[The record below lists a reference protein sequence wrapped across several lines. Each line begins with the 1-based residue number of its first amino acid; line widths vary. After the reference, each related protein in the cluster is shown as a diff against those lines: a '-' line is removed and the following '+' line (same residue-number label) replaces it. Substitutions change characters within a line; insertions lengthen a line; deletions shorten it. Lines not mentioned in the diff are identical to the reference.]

1 MKIFV
6 NCSNHPSAKWS
17 AAQREAAE
25 QYGKIV
31 DIPFPAVACDL
42 TDMQLEE
49 LAQQTAAEILAKKP
63 AAVMCM
69 GEFVVC
75 FRIVRNQGTGKLFGK
90 TYCGAC
96 GKRRH
101 STQRSSI
108 CFSGIQRILKENRRK
123 SHETGITGAAGS
135 GNV

>member
-25 QYGKIV
+25 QYGKIA

-49 LAQQTAAEILAKKP
+49 LAKQTAAEILAKKP

-75 FRIVRNQGTGKLFGK
+75 FRIVQKLK
-90 TYCGAC
+90 
-96 GKRRH
+96 K
-101 STQRSSI
+101 
-108 CFSGIQRILKENRRK
+108 SGIKVLASCSERHAVEHVEKDGTVHKEAVFVFQGFR
-123 SHETGITGAAGS
+123 EY
-135 GNV
+135 